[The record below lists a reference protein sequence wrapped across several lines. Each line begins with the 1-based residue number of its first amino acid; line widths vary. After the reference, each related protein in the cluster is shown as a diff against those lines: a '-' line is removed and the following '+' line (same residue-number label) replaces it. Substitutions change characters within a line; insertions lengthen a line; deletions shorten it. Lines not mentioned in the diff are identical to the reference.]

1 MQNFNRYFLP
11 DRRIFLDNVQYETL
25 QTAEKAEKR
34 KLNCKDTILAQRSD
48 KWVKINFNRTLS
60 FTPEGVFRLSVT
72 FGVLLPFNP
81 ETKDEIDW
89 KEVDLAGAFRENC
102 KPLLAALMSRT
113 SLLVAQITSSVGQK
127 PLITPGAPPADEHGT
142 PS

>member
-72 FGVLLPFNP
+72 FGVLLPLNP
-81 ETKDEIDW
+81 ETKD
-89 KEVDLAGAFRENC
+89 
-102 KPLLAALMSRT
+102 
-113 SLLVAQITSSVGQK
+113 
-127 PLITPGAPPADEHGT
+127 
-142 PS
+142 

>member
-1 MQNFNRYFLP
+1 MLDFNRYFLP

-25 QTAEKAEKR
+25 QVTEKAENR

-60 FTPEGVFRLSVT
+60 FTPEGVYRLSVT

-81 ETKDEIDW
+81 QTKDEVDW
-89 KEVDLAGAFRENC
+89 KKVDLAGAFRENC
-102 KPLLAALMSRT
+102 KTLLAALMSRA
-113 SLLVAQITSSVGQK
+113 SLLVAQITSASGQN
-127 PLITPGAPPADEHGT
+127 PLITPGAPVTGYGQNP
-142 PS
+142 

>member
-113 SLLVAQITSSVGQK
+113 SLLVAQITSSVGQN
-127 PLITPGAPPADEHGT
+127 PLITPGAPPAAEPGT